1 MKIVKGKNV
10 KAIPTETDKM
20 KELFAENAEYMVEF
34 FDKTIEQYRNG
45 ELLNF
50 VVITETDG
58 EDVEEVGLEIFAL
71 MHSTPTHLRGLL
83 GDAIVTVR
91 RREWGE
97 EDEDDE

>member
-58 EDVEEVGLEIFAL
+58 EDEDGLEIFAL

-83 GDAIVTVR
+83 ADAIVTVR

-97 EDEDDE
+97 EDGDGE